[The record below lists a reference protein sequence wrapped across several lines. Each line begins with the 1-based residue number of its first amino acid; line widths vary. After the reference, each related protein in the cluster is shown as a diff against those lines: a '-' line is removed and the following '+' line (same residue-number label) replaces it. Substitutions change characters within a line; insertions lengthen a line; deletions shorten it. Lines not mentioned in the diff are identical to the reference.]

1 MARRQEQETEE
12 GATPRPDEVLPARA
26 TALHCLFGPSAPR
39 VSSGAMNRTRSA
51 ALTAI
56 LALGLALTA
65 CTPQGGGVPG
75 KWGSTDP
82 GEPNLI
88 INANGSYSGSDG
100 CNTMKGTGTISGNT
114 IDLGTVAATQKVCN
128 GVDTWMSTAASGKV
142 DGNVMTVYDSSG
154 ARIGTID
161 RDD

>member
-1 MARRQEQETEE
+1 MGRARGPTKSS
-12 GATPRPDEVLPARA
+12 LPRA

-88 INANGSYSGSDG
+88 INANGSYTGSDG